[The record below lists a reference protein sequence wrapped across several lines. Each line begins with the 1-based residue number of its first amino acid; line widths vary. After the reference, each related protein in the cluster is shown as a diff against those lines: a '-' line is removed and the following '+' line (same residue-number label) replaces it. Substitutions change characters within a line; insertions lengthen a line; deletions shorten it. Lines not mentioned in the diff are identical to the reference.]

1 MSTLPG
7 NIATPTLVTGKT
19 NKSQVVDVY
28 AKSPVETKAQNM
40 INSVLN
46 SANGTVLE
54 SSKNAVI
61 KILDSKRFY
70 TDLGGIINKFGAGG
84 FSKEALKGALKD
96 YKKGALGTILEANG
110 VKDLDSLK
118 NNILGAVEGN
128 VKNLAFG
135 SVKGFVDTLSPGLL
149 DAAGV
154 KSFADAKKV
163 YDGMDRLITDVGNMN
178 TEAWLEQ
185 GMPFA
190 VGLGTGALQASLD
203 IISEILPTGKLVV
216 GITDKELD
224 NAILTGVTKDLIGQ
238 GSPEMNDFIFTRF
251 GDLSDPKNQAK
262 LEMFLSTSSKNAGD
276 TASMDFI
283 IKGAGL
289 TSDSFIKANIGI
301 DPKDFVSNIK
311 FDSKFQTDEERLK
324 NEKLIID
331 SLKIVSGKTE
341 ADLSLDMFTRMSK
354 DGKEVLKYSKEW
366 AASIAISEGLTMYDP
381 MKLPD
386 LYPDY
391 F

>member
-28 AKSPVETKAQNM
+28 AKSPVEAKAQNM
-40 INSVLN
+40 ISSVLN
-46 SANGTVLE
+46 QMNGTVLE
-54 SSKNAVI
+54 NSKNAVI
-61 KILDSKRFY
+61 KILDSNRFY
-70 TDLGGIINKFGAGG
+70 TDLGGIINKFATGG
-84 FSKEALKGALKD
+84 LTKDALKGALKD

-118 NNILGAVEGN
+118 DNILGAVEGN

-149 DAAGV
+149 DSAGV
-154 KSFADAKKV
+154 KSFADAKKAYEGIDKIV
-163 YDGMDRLITDVGNMN
+163 SDIGNMN
-178 TEAWLEQ
+178 TEAWLDT
-185 GMPFA
+185 GLPFA
-190 VGLGTGALQASLD
+190 VGISAGALQASLD
-203 IISEILPTGKLVV
+203 IISEILPTGKLIA

-238 GSPEMNDFIFTRF
+238 DSPELNDFLFTSF
-251 GDLSDPKNQAK
+251 GDLTDPNNQSK
-262 LEMFLSTSSKNAGD
+262 LEMFISTSSANAGE
-276 TASMDFI
+276 AGSMDFI
-283 IKGAGL
+283 TKAAGL
-289 TSDSFIKANIGI
+289 TSDSFVKSNIKI

-311 FDSKFQTDEERLK
+311 FDSKFQTNEERLK

-331 SLKIVSGKTE
+331 SLKIVSGKKE
-341 ADLSLDMFTRMSK
+341 DDLSLDMFTRMSS
-354 DGKEVLKYSKEW
+354 DGKEVLKYSEEW
-366 AASIAISEGLTMYDP
+366 AQSIAISEGLTMYDP